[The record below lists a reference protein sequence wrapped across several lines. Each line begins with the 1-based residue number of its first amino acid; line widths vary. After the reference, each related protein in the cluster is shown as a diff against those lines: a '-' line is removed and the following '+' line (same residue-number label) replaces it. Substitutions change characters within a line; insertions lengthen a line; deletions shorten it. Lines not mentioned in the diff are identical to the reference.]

1 MSINIGK
8 KITEN
13 WSGKYSQNLLD
24 HAKKSA
30 TNILKTATKKAIKE
44 TAEATGELIDNFTAK
59 WFRDWFAVKMQKCK
73 LVQSCTERNNC
84 HLFR

>member
-1 MSINIGK
+1 MRINIGK
-8 KITEN
+8 KISEN

-44 TAEATGELIDNFTAK
+44 TAEATGELIDNFTAE
-59 WFRDWFAVKMQKCK
+59 WFRDWFAVKMQKRK
-73 LVQSCTERNNC
+73 LVQSSTERNNC
-84 HLFR
+84 YLLR